1 MKRPELTKEIILVGI
16 NELMAEYPDEFEE
29 INDDYDKQKLTKV
42 YRSYYDGYELMKEME
57 DAADWEGHLELANTL
72 DHLSIYVDRAYK
84 NHLEQWVKDNNI
96 QPPYPIGHK
105 FTNKGRPAQIT
116 EISKYDPYRYLVQY
130 LDDGDC
136 KLGGNGSRALWFD
149 EVTA

>member
-1 MKRPELTKEIILVGI
+1 MKRPELTKEIILIGI
-16 NELMAEYPDEFEE
+16 NSLMLEYSSEFEDQ
-29 INDDYDKQKLTKV
+29 NDEDYQDDLAKE
-42 YRSYYDGYELMKEME
+42 YRSYDDGYELMKKLE
-57 DAADWEGHLELANTL
+57 DNCDWDASLDLANAL
-72 DHLSIYVDRAYK
+72 DELSIYVDRAYK

-136 KLGGNGSRALWFD
+136 KLGGNSSRVLWFD
-149 EVTA
+149 EVGS